1 MASYLY
7 FLLLFPA
14 LSLARIDVKIF
25 GLYDGIE
32 KTVVID
38 FNGSDTEVISETE
51 EKTFHLN
58 EDRLKMSAENFFGNK
73 PSDVFLHSPTP
84 FGDLYQTYNWDEVKR
99 TMKPKNGRI
108 LNITN
113 EMRTIMSKNFMNTET
128 KPITFN
134 IGLKKHLENTV
145 SSFWTKNGDLTMNK
159 GINYAIYL
167 GNETVTY
174 TSLWGLNTE
183 KSVTTVI
190 GSDDM
195 QISLLP
201 GQSVTTEL
209 RVMQLN
215 LAIEMEYMTSLSGSV
230 ATNYMQGYKGHH
242 YWALDVDELMA
253 ANGMKNEVMS
263 TETIEMIFYTNPQ
276 MVVLDTKTGEKM
288 TDLIL

>member
-1 MASYLY
+1 MASFLPY
-7 FLLLFPA
+7 LLLFPA

-38 FNGSDTEVISETE
+38 FNGSDTSVISDIE
-51 EKTFHLN
+51 EKTFHLD
-58 EDRLKMSAENFFGNK
+58 EDTLKMSAQKFFGDT
-73 PSDVFLHSPTP
+73 PSDVFLRSPTP
-84 FGDLYQTYNWDEVKR
+84 FGDLYKTYNWEEVKR

-113 EMRTIMSKNFMNTET
+113 EMRTIMSKNFVNTET
-128 KPITFN
+128 KPTTFN

-145 SSFWTKNGDLTMNK
+145 SSFWTKNGDLTINK

-167 GNETVTY
+167 GNETMTY

-183 KSVTTVI
+183 KSVTTVF
-190 GSDDM
+190 GSDDV

-209 RVMQLN
+209 RAMKLN
-215 LAIEMEYMTSLSGSV
+215 LAIEMEYTTSLSGSI
-230 ATNYMQGYKGHH
+230 ATNYMQSYKDHH
-242 YWALDVDELMA
+242 YWALDIEELMST
-253 ANGMKNEVMS
+253 NGLSNEVTS
-263 TETIEMIFYTNPQ
+263 TETIEVTFYTNPQ
-276 MVVLDTKTGEKM
+276 IIVFDTKTGEKM
-288 TDLIL
+288 TDLIM

>member
-113 EMRTIMSKNFMNTET
+113 EMRTIMSKNFVNTET

-209 RVMQLN
+209 RAMQLN

-230 ATNYMQGYKGHH
+230 ATNYMEGYKGHH

-253 ANGMKNEVMS
+253 ANGIKNEVMS

-276 MVVLDTKTGEKM
+276 MVVFDTKTGEKM